1 MKQGQIA
8 HLDRD
13 PQNDCLDNLA
23 FLCLSHHDQYD
34 TRTSQ
39 SKGWTIAE
47 VVHYRVLLYRKVEIL
62 RGTLIE
68 DDQLEVEDPQLENA
82 REYHYFV
89 AHEFSPK
96 KKDDLRDAIERA
108 FRGTGLNAYY
118 ADLEVRQSHIL
129 EKIRD
134 MISETHFG
142 IYDISNPSK
151 PNVFLELGIA
161 MAAEKPC
168 YIICEEEKHSEVPTG
183 LKGLDIVCYESN
195 RQLTEKLADLVVKW
209 EVTRHR
215 IRQERDVYSED
226 EILRDPVR
234 IYQAEGKEMH
244 HAFGIENPDKD
255 AGNQKAWY
263 GDSSIPCP
271 VHLMYGPYYDLPK
284 PGAYKAVFKVK
295 IDKTTGFREV
305 LYIDVISNKNPG
317 LNSHRAIRSI
327 QFKQPNVYQFFG
339 VEFEYQAETD
349 VEYRVIK
356 LLQARR
362 IWIDYVVVIRQPD

>member
-1 MKQGQIA
+1 VKKGQIA

-13 PQNDCLDNLA
+13 PQNNRLDNLA
-23 FLCLSHHDQYD
+23 FLCLEHHDQYD

-47 VVHYRVLLYRKVEIL
+47 VEQYRALLYSKVESL
-62 RGTLIE
+62 RSN
-68 DDQLEVEDPQLENA
+68 QLEDGQLEDA
-82 REYHYFV
+82 QEEYHYFV
-89 AHEFSPK
+89 AHEFSKK

-118 ADLEVRQSHIL
+118 ADLELRQSHIL
-129 EKIRD
+129 EKIKD
-134 MISETHFG
+134 MIFETQFG

-161 MAAEKPC
+161 MAAEQPY
-168 YIICEEEKHSEVPTG
+168 YIICEEEKGTGVPTG
-183 LKGLDIVCYESN
+183 LAGLDVIYYQSY
-195 RQLTEKLADLVVKW
+195 RQLTEKLADLVVKR
-209 EVTRHR
+209 EIERHR

-244 HAFGIENPDKD
+244 HAFGIIEAPDKD
-255 AGNQKAWY
+255 ASNQKAWY
-263 GDSSIPCP
+263 GDSSMPCP
-271 VHLMYGPYYDLPK
+271 VHLMYGPYHDLPK

-295 IDKTTGFREV
+295 IDKTTDIREV
-305 LYIDVISNKNPG
+305 LHIDVISNKNPG
-317 LNSHRAIRSI
+317 LNSHRAIPGI
-327 QFKQPNVYQFFG
+327 QFDQPNVYQFFG

-349 VEYRVIK
+349 VEYRLIK
-356 LLQARR
+356 LLQARH